1 MSDRRDGMVFRR
13 SADEDDEI
21 TNSLIDRGVY
31 RLSEVYEDEEIKK
44 FQDLKVPYSFWS
56 AVKYTF
62 VLSILLWW
70 LPVFGQMIAGFV
82 GGRRAGKPWKG
93 VLAAM
98 VPLMVIFI
106 ITALVDYGILPTVIM
121 GMDWTPSAILVWLEG
136 AVPLIAPYIVFV
148 KMYMTSFIDTIQIT
162 ANVRL
167 DTYIITAA
175 FAYIGGILAEQS
187 RLEMN
192 YVARHGGNSM
202 TVMVDSG
209 QKCPAEEEP
218 DEEPKRPAKGGRPV
232 STKAARSAKAR
243 SGQKVIRFSDLKDV
257 NTARDKEYE
266 EEYAEKGEQW
276 YEEDEAPDEEETPSN
291 VAGLAKRSG
300 KTGEKGKNLKPG
312 DWKFV

>member
-1 MSDRRDGMVFRR
+1 MVFRR
-13 SADEDDEI
+13 SADADDEI

-56 AVKYTF
+56 AVKFTF

-106 ITALVDYGILPTVIM
+106 ITLLVDMGILPTVIM
-121 GMDWTPSAILVWLEG
+121 GVDWTPSAILVWLEG
-136 AVPLIAPYIVFV
+136 AVPLIAPYIAFV

-162 ANVRL
+162 TSVRL

-209 QKCPAEEEP
+209 QKRPVEEEP

-232 STKAARSAKAR
+232 SAKVAKSAKAR

-257 NTARDKEYE
+257 NTARDQEFE

-276 YEEDEAPDEEETPSN
+276 YEEDEAPDEDEPPSN